1 MNSDPLSLW
10 MPRTANGNASRSCS
24 RPAETMRSPL
34 VRTVIDSVHPV
45 ATSVASRGVVE
56 RAVVVAAV
64 VADQVDLQ
72 EPGAGVVPVVPGLH
86 GIADL
91 SMLPGRVI
99 DWPLVATRPVR

>member
-1 MNSDPLSLW
+1 
-10 MPRTANGNASRSCS
+10 
-24 RPAETMRSPL
+24 
-34 VRTVIDSVHPV
+34 
-45 ATSVASRGVVE
+45 VE

-72 EPGAGVVPVVPGLH
+72 EPGAGVVQSCQVFM